1 MIVEAEKSHSILSAS
16 WRTRKVNGVIYS
28 ESEGLKT
35 RGAGGVTP
43 SSLGLNNRKFNDS
56 KMF

>member
-1 MIVEAEKSHSILSAS
+1 MIVEAEKSHSTLSAG
-16 WRTRKVNGVIYS
+16 WRTRKANGVIYS

-43 SSLGLNNRKFNDS
+43 SPLGLSNHTFNDS
-56 KMF
+56 TMF